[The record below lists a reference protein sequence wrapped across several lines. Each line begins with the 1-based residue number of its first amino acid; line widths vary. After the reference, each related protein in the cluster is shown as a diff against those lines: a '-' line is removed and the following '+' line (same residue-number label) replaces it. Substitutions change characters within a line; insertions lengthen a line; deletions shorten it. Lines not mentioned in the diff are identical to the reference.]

1 MKLQTAFSSSADQLE
16 QVRQRDGH
24 FHQQRRHRPKVHPRH
39 WRRPGR
45 SQRPHSGAAAHDVLH
60 RLPRFLHGWCS
71 LLRQTGLELVF
82 SGFRTGQHRSL
93 WTKTLAQFLLPF
105 NLMKEI
111 LPLYNLLEKAWKN
124 NAMLLR
130 WGLLAKNWGHK
141 TWLGNLRSWVL
152 ARSQHELTQHEEEW
166 RSK

>member
-1 MKLQTAFSSSADQLE
+1 MVPVLWQYQSISWRKDRESICWCVMKLQTAFSSSADQLE

-71 LLRQTGLELVF
+71 LLRKTGLELVF
-82 SGFRTGQHRSL
+82 TGFRTWWSSGQHSSLCTKRSRVR
-93 WTKTLAQFLLPF
+93 FLLPF

-111 LPLYNLLEKAWKN
+111 LPLYNLL
-124 NAMLLR
+124 
-130 WGLLAKNWGHK
+130 
-141 TWLGNLRSWVL
+141 
-152 ARSQHELTQHEEEW
+152 
-166 RSK
+166 